1 MCISDCM
8 KQPLLH
14 GNKILATVKHTE
26 CAPHMVCI
34 PGRFGLWPLAIT
46 IKSSVADSLTHTWI
60 DTEHF

>member
-26 CAPHMVCI
+26 CALTRVCA
-34 PGRFGLWPLAIT
+34 FLADGLWPLAIT
-46 IKSSVADSLTHTWI
+46 IKSSVADSLTHTRI